1 MQTIL
6 YSNARSV
13 LEEIKRLTQ
22 KKDDL
27 VYIRSFKNFRNVKI
41 LFSSTNPDGV
51 EQMIWLTNE
60 MIPFQLSNEVSN
72 LLDDAIDEYSKD
84 IYSLQSHLKEI

>member
-27 VYIRSFKNFRNVKI
+27 VYIRSFQKFRNVKI

-51 EQMIWLTNE
+51 EQMIWLTND

-84 IYSLQSHLKEI
+84 IQSLTIHLKEI

>member
-51 EQMIWLTNE
+51 EQMFWLTNE
-60 MIPFQLSNEVSN
+60 MIPFQLSNEISN

-84 IYSLQSHLKEI
+84 IQSLTIHLKEI

>member
-22 KKDDL
+22 KKEDL

-60 MIPFQLSNEVSN
+60 MIPFQLSNEISN

-84 IYSLQSHLKEI
+84 IQSLTIHLKEI

>member
-60 MIPFQLSNEVSN
+60 MIPFLLSNEISN

-84 IYSLQSHLKEI
+84 IQSLTIHLKEI

>member
-60 MIPFQLSNEVSN
+60 MIPFQLSNEISN

-84 IYSLQSHLKEI
+84 IQSLTIHLKEI

>member
-84 IYSLQSHLKEI
+84 IQSLTIHLKEI

>member
-41 LFSSTNPDGV
+41 LFSSTNSDGV

-60 MIPFQLSNEVSN
+60 MIPFQLSNEISN

-84 IYSLQSHLKEI
+84 IQSLTIHLKEI